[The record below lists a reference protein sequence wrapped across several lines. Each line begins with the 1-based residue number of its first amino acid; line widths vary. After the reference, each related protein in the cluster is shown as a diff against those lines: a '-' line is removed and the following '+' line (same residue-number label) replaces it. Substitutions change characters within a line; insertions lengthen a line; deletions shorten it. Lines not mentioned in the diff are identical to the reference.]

1 MGRRYKGSFRE
12 FGQAASSMGSLPAT
26 RLRTGDCAD
35 SSDDFSNGCLIATTR
50 GQQVDVACTAVGF
63 LQPNG
68 QQSRSFQD
76 APVAYRRRAKA
87 IKESFTGVTSKQKLE
102 LHATFFR
109 LVVQAVSDRCRKIP
123 DHRTPNSRAVLN
135 RREGSSS
142 SVRIRAS
149 TVTLRSRR
157 PSCNASRAA
166 SRPIRRSNRKQSTIV
181 RAGEVMR
188 AGTPLNTAS
197 RTPYV
202 QAAPLKRTRR
212 VRICGSRGGLALW

>member
-1 MGRRYKGSFRE
+1 MSLRMIPILVLHNSPPRASGGQYK
-12 FGQAASSMGSLPAT
+12 
-26 RLRTGDCAD
+26 
-35 SSDDFSNGCLIATTR
+35 SNGVFARI
-50 GQQVDVACTAVGF
+50 
-63 LQPNG
+63 
-68 QQSRSFQD
+68 
-76 APVAYRRRAKA
+76 
-87 IKESFTGVTSKQKLE
+87 
-102 LHATFFR
+102 

-202 QAAPLKRTRR
+202 QAEPLKRTRR